1 MEGLTP
7 KQKAFA
13 DEYLKCGNATE
24 AYKIAYGC
32 KNDVTAG
39 TNAHKNLKKP
49 KISAYIEERQKQV
62 EDARIADV
70 SEVLQFFS
78 SVMRGEIKDAFD
90 MDAGI
95 SDRISAGRELM
106 KRYEKVDGG
115 KKEEISE
122 MLKNMQTMAEIVK
135 KPLPNRNI
143 EDYE

>member
-24 AYKIAYGC
+24 AARKAGYSEKSARQIA
-32 KNDVTAG
+32 VE
-39 TNAHKNLKKP
+39 NLTKP
-49 KISAYIEERQKQV
+49 SISEYIAERQKQV
-62 EDARIADV
+62 DDARIADV

-78 SVMRGEIKDAFD
+78 SVMRGEVKDAFN
-90 MDAGI
+90 MEAGI
-95 SDRISAGRELM
+95 SDRLSAGRELM
-106 KRYEKVDGG
+106 KRYEKVDGS
-115 KKEEISE
+115 KKEEVSE

>member
-13 DEYLKCGNATE
+13 DEYLKCGNAAE
-24 AYKIAYGC
+24 AYRSAGY
-32 KNDVTAG
+32 KNFKSASVEG
-39 TNAHKNLKKP
+39 TKTLKNP
-49 KISAYIEERQKQV
+49 KVSAYIAERQKQI

-78 SVMRGEIKDAFD
+78 SVMRGEVKDAFD
-90 MDAGI
+90 MEVGV
-95 SDRISAGRELM
+95 SDRLSAGRELM

-122 MLKNMQTMAEIVK
+122 MLKNMQTMAEIVR

>member
-24 AYKIAYGC
+24 AARKAGYSEKSARQIA
-32 KNDVTAG
+32 VE
-39 TNAHKNLKKP
+39 NLTKP
-49 KISAYIEERQKQV
+49 SISEYIAERQKQV
-62 EDARIADV
+62 DDARIADV

-78 SVMRGEIKDAFD
+78 SVMRGEVKDAFN
-90 MDAGI
+90 MEAGI

-106 KRYEKVDGG
+106 KRYEKVDGS
-115 KKEEISE
+115 KKEEVSE
-122 MLKNMQTMAEIVK
+122 MIKNMQTMAEIVK

>member
-24 AYKIAYGC
+24 AARKAGYSEKSARQIA
-32 KNDVTAG
+32 VE
-39 TNAHKNLKKP
+39 NLTKP
-49 KISAYIEERQKQV
+49 SISEYIAERQKQV
-62 EDARIADV
+62 DDARIADV

-78 SVMRGEIKDAFD
+78 SVMRGEVKDAFN
-90 MDAGI
+90 MEAGI
-95 SDRISAGRELM
+95 SDRLSAGRELR
-106 KRYEKVDGG
+106 KRYEKVDGS
-115 KKEEISE
+115 KKEEVSE